1 MKTFAAAAA
10 FSLLLVSGAAFATME
25 AAYTTDPSGEGVHHR
40 RPACPDFIFIEHKD
54 GSMEEHVSAHKVIE
68 GRSAVDSGE
77 CVFY

>member
-40 RPACPDFIFIEHKD
+40 RPACPDFIFI
-54 GSMEEHVSAHKVIE
+54 
-68 GRSAVDSGE
+68 
-77 CVFY
+77 